1 MAKSILQTTKECYL
15 CRMEA
20 DRAGYGGELP
30 SAGLHKHHVIYG
42 KGNRKKSEH
51 YGLWVYLC
59 VRHHEY
65 GQEAVHNNRQV
76 RIMLCE
82 IAQREFER
90 IYPRQL
96 FFAEFGMNYLGFE
109 EEERQQDKTGME
121 NGIALIDTGLE
132 EGLPF

>member
-15 CRMEA
+15 CRMKA
-20 DRAGYGGELP
+20 DKAGYGGELP
-30 SAGLHKHHVIYG
+30 SAGLHRHHVIYG

-51 YGLWVYLC
+51 YGLWIYLC
-59 VRHHEY
+59 VLHHEY
-65 GQEAVHNNRQV
+65 GPEAVHNNRQI

-82 IAQREFER
+82 TAQRAFER

-96 FFAEFGMNYLGFE
+96 FFAEFGINYLGFE
-109 EEERQQDKTGME
+109 EEERQQDKTGIE
-121 NGIALIDTGLE
+121 DGIALIDTDLE